1 MVIKLYDCIII
12 GGGIIGCAAAYELSR
27 YKLRVLLVEKENDV
41 ARGTTR
47 ANSAIVHA
55 GYDPVPGSN
64 MARTNVRGCA
74 MMPELCQRLSVPFKR
89 PGSLVLAFNEDDL
102 AHIRKLY
109 DRGVEN
115 GVPDMKLLNREETL
129 AIEPN
134 IEDEVCGALYAP
146 TAGIVSPWELALAL
160 AETAA
165 TNGVDFAFDSPVTAI
180 ERRDDALTVI
190 TPDAS
195 YDTRTVI
202 NAAGLYADKIHEL
215 IGGTG
220 FTLHAD
226 KGAYFLLD
234 KNQGK
239 LARQVVFQCPSEKGK
254 GVLVS
259 PTVHGNLI
267 VGPDAVPG
275 CDRDDVSVQAESL
288 AMIRAAACR
297 SIRGID
303 FRDNIRNFA
312 GNRARGLSD
321 FLIAPSPVDAR
332 FINLAGIQSPGL
344 SSAPAIA
351 EEAAELVRA
360 AGVELVAKENFVDH
374 REKVYFK
381 ELTREQQAEV
391 IRKNPLYGRIVCRCE
406 TITEGEIVDAIHR
419 PLPPH
424 TVDGVKRR
432 CGTGMGRCQ
441 GGFCGIRVH
450 EILARELG
458 VSMESIKKDRPGSY
472 IILGETKGGAAHEN

>member
-1 MVIKLYDCIII
+1 MYDCIII
-12 GGGIIGCAAAYELSR
+12 GGGITGCAAAYELSR
-27 YKLRVLLVEKENDV
+27 YDLRILLLEKENDV
-41 ARGTTR
+41 ACGTTR
-47 ANSAIVHA
+47 ANSAIIHA
-55 GYDPVPGSN
+55 GYDPIPGSN

-74 MMPELCQRLSVPFKR
+74 MMPELCRRLNVPFKQV
-89 PGSLVLAFNEDDL
+89 GSLVLAFNEEDL

-109 DRGVEN
+109 DRGCEN
-115 GVPDMKLLNREETL
+115 GVPGLKVLTREETL

-165 TNGVDFAFDSPVTAI
+165 RNGVEFAFESPVTAI
-180 ERRDDALTVI
+180 ERSDACLTVT
-190 TPDAS
+190 TPNAT
-195 YDTRTVI
+195 YETRTII
-202 NAAGLYADKIHEL
+202 NAAGLYADKIHAL

-220 FTLHAD
+220 FELHAD

-275 CDRDDVSVQAESL
+275 NPPEDVSVQAESL

-303 FRDNIRNFA
+303 FRENIRNFA

-321 FLIAPSPVDAR
+321 FLIEASPVDAR

-351 EEAAELVRA
+351 EEAAQLVA
-360 AGVELVAKENFVDH
+360 KAGVELTAKKTFIDT
-374 REKVYFK
+374 REKIVFK
-381 ELTREQQAEV
+381 ELSREQQAEV
-391 IRKNPLYGRIVCRCE
+391 IANNPLYGRIVCRCE

-432 CGTGMGRCQ
+432 CGSGMGRCQ

-450 EILARELG
+450 EILARELN
-458 VSMESIKKDRPGSY
+458 VPMEAIVKDRPGSY
-472 IILGETKGGAAHEN
+472 IILGETKGGAV